1 MALTKVTTGVLADN
15 SVTADLIADDAVTA
29 AKIEDAAVTS
39 AKLAATL
46 SVQDLTVTGTGA
58 LKVASGTTAE
68 RPTAA
73 AGQLRYNST
82 LAAFEGYTNAWAAL
96 GGIGSEYITATPTLS
111 SSVSNQLVITNYS
124 SYASPTFVTKIGST
138 IISHTNSAG
147 TLTFSVDMS
156 IFSGTQTV
164 SVQAIDVGKLNG
176 ASATVSV
183 VFPSSTARYW
193 RLTNQVLPS
202 NVTVFIY
209 TAWQLYS
216 SLNGG
221 GTKRGSASAITT
233 SMPSQTGYNVQALY
247 AGTSA
252 IAWYN
257 GNPPSPI
264 SSIWVQY
271 DLGSP
276 QEVLSM
282 KYKNYTS
289 TTNYYASSFTIQN
302 SNDGTNWADVKD
314 VTQTSGQN
322 TLTAVNL

>member
-183 VFPSSTARYW
+183 VFPSSTARY
-193 RLTNQVLPS
+193 
-202 NVTVFIY
+202 Y